1 MSLFLVN
8 LLSHWKMHLTV
19 ADILFWYISLL
30 HLILF
35 DKIKYVR

>member
-30 HLILF
+30 LLF